1 MNKLSKGQMI
11 AVYVLTGIIA
21 ICLIGVVIMIRND
34 NKKQTTP
41 AQSNTVSETQN
52 ESQSETGDA
61 TGAKTVNEMVSELK
75 NMMNLPETTTL
86 SPDKITHYYEL
97 ADGDAAELNG
107 IVGDVALAD
116 ELVIMKAADSS
127 KIAALEAGANARLES
142 QKKAFQDYI
151 PEQYQR
157 LEGAKIVTEGEY
169 VMFVCSDNADQIVDQ
184 FKSMVSK

>member
-11 AVYVLTGIIA
+11 AVYVMTAIIA
-21 ICLIGVVIMIRND
+21 ICLVGVVIMIRND
-34 NKKQTTP
+34 NKKQSTP
-41 AQSNTVSETQN
+41 AQSSAVTEV
-52 ESQSETGDA
+52 QSDA
-61 TGAKTVNEMVSELK
+61 TATPDVAGAKTVNEMVTELK
-75 NMMNLPETTTL
+75 GKMNLPESTTL

-127 KIAALEAGANARLES
+127 KVAALEAGANARLES

-157 LEGAKIVTEGEY
+157 LEGAKIVVQGDY
-169 VMFVCSDNADQIVDQ
+169 VMFVCSDNADAIVDQ
-184 FKSMVSK
+184 FRTMVGE